1 MHSLVCFE
9 MNAFCVVFICYF
21 LPVYPLFKSMNEL
34 TNSSWSWRGLTNE
47 DAEGRASAIYNG
59 AVSSLETE
67 TEGEQLTSGGYAV
80 YETDASFIVCVC
92 SVGVDWCTE
101 LSTNK
106 RQQSKYDSQGLSD
119 GGQGSTERSGSNDKP
134 STGRR

>member
-47 DAEGRASAIYNG
+47 DAEGRASALYEWGSGLIRQ
-59 AVSSLETE
+59 
-67 TEGEQLTSGGYAV
+67 EGEQLMSGGYAV
-80 YETDASFIVCVC
+80 CETDAHSLFLLCVCVVYRRC
-92 SVGVDWCTE
+92 
-101 LSTNK
+101 
-106 RQQSKYDSQGLSD
+106 GLVYRAEY
-119 GGQGSTERSGSNDKP
+119 Q
-134 STGRR
+134 